1 VDFFDVLDC
10 ARFVETI
17 REGKIL
23 RVSVMAMYLVSA
35 LDGCRGHLFDGA
47 TAVRFHGVH
56 VHIAL
61 NVFFRDQFGKLVSS
75 SGFNLSAVFA

>member
-1 VDFFDVLDC
+1 MCLIARASSRPFAK
-10 ARFVETI
+10 ARFFEW
-17 REGKIL
+17 
-23 RVSVMAMYLVSA
+23 SVMAMYLYPRSMA
-35 LDGCRGHLFDGA
+35 AAAISFDGA